1 MHDVRQTA
9 RDKGQDPNTA
19 DVPQQIKDCKEVFTS
34 TYSRKP
40 LMPVAVWALT
50 IYISL
55 VKQHKVESEKANA
68 QKSFERGKKSLQNCR
83 GDAFA
88 DELRRKL

>member
-1 MHDVRQTA
+1 
-9 RDKGQDPNTA
+9 
-19 DVPQQIKDCKEVFTS
+19 
-34 TYSRKP
+34 
-40 LMPVAVWALT
+40 MPVAVWALT